1 MCDGTRADENKRY
14 HEKSSISA
22 CFLQGKLKYDFLQEI
37 NSLHH
42 KPFPS
47 DKKKYKIKV
56 ISVENNKVIND
67 NTKVDKSLNKLFLC
81 TQIVN
86 CDLSF

>member
-47 DKKKYKIKV
+47 DKKKIQDQGN
-56 ISVENNKVIND
+56 ISWEQQSN
-67 NTKVDKSLNKLFLC
+67 
-81 TQIVN
+81 QW
-86 CDLSF
+86 